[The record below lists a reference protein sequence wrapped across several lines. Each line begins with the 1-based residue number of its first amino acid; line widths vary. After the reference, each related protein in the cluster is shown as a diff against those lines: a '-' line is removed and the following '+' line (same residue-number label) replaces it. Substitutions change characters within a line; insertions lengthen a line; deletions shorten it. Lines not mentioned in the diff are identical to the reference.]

1 MWREESVG
9 EISDGRF
16 YTGNDMVRIGTND
29 CAGCCDCCRMDPVIV
44 LDPCDAFEF
53 VRFLGRSLEDLLE
66 ERIVLKV
73 IDGLILPVLKMD
85 ESGAC
90 SFLGTDGRCTIHMLR
105 PGICRLYPLGR
116 SWENGDFRYILQINE
131 CTHCT
136 GAKVRVKKWLGIP
149 DLPAYEEFCR
159 KWHNFLELVRDFL
172 DHSDPEG
179 TYRRQICTWIL
190 RQFFFCDWNVDDFYS
205 AFEEMLS
212 EARHR
217 LGFAETNVK

>member
-1 MWREESVG
+1 MWREESIG

-29 CAGCCDCCRMDPVIV
+29 CAGCSDCCRMDPVIV

-53 VRFLGRSLEDLLE
+53 VRFLGQSVEDLLNE
-66 ERIVLKV
+66 QIELKV
-73 IDGLILPVLKMD
+73 IDGLILPILKMD

-90 SFLGTDGRCTIHMLR
+90 SFLGEDGRCTIHTFR

-136 GAKVRVKKWLGIP
+136 GSKIKVKKWLGIP
-149 DLPAYEEFCR
+149 DLPPYEEFCR
-159 KWHNFLELVRDFL
+159 RWHNFLEQVRHFL

-179 TYRRQICTWIL
+179 TYRRQICIYL
-190 RQFFFCDWNVDDFYS
+190 LQQFFLCDWSVDDFYA
-205 AFEEMLS
+205 AFDEKLKQ
-212 EARHR
+212 ARQH
-217 LGFAETNVK
+217 LGFAG